1 MKTGKKQ
8 RRGHHSVSQRSKEC
22 SVFCFVVEVLLAFPG
37 KLVTVEFQSVA
48 YLEFTK
54 GGGPIFDKLKSCDKA
69 ESLTEILVG
78 VRMIF

>member
-1 MKTGKKQ
+1 MQFYIIGNGT
-8 RRGHHSVSQRSKEC
+8 
-22 SVFCFVVEVLLAFPG
+22 
-37 KLVTVEFQSVA
+37 VA

-54 GGGPIFDKLKSCDKA
+54 GGGPIFDKSKSCHKA

>member
-1 MKTGKKQ
+1 MQFYIIGNGT
-8 RRGHHSVSQRSKEC
+8 
-22 SVFCFVVEVLLAFPG
+22 
-37 KLVTVEFQSVA
+37 VA

-54 GGGPIFDKLKSCDKA
+54 GGGATFDKLKSCHKA